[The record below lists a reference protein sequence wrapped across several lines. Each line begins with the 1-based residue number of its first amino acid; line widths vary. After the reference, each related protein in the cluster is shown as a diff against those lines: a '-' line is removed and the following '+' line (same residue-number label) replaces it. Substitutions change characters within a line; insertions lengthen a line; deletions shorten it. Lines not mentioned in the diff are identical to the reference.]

1 MIPIGYNFP
10 NKMSENI
17 CICGNIENMV
27 HIYTC
32 KKLSGE
38 KEEKSFENIY
48 KDCVKN
54 MKIVLK
60 RFESNFEK
68 RQQIKSEENAPHG
81 IPAQV
86 DPLSNCTVM
95 EIN

>member
-10 NKMSENI
+10 NKTSENI

-95 EIN
+95 KIN